1 MGASHSVDISVVML
15 MQFVCAYMCVGDVGW
30 SAVLFSCLNVLVTSW

>member
-1 MGASHSVDISVVML
+1 VAHSVDISAVMLL

-30 SAVLFSCLNVLVTSW
+30 SVVLFSCLNVLVTSW